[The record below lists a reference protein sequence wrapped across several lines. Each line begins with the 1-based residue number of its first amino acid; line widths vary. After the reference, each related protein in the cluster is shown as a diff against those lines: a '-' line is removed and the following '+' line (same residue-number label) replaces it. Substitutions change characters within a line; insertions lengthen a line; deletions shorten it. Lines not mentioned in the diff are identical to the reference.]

1 MFPTRADGPERP
13 SGTEGETA
21 AYSSNCSACC
31 AYAPAARSTIAQT
44 AGATG
49 RLGRMDIVK
58 SEPKSTRL
66 LSFTSTGLDERLE
79 REDRHRVEVDA
90 TSARCIGR

>member
-49 RLGRMDIVK
+49 RLGRMDIELVK
-58 SEPKSTRL
+58 SEAKSTRL

-79 REDRHRVEVDA
+79 LEDRPTPR
-90 TSARCIGR
+90 GG